1 MCCAQCEE
9 EVEEGPYSAHALLT
23 QQREPGVRPLPPSSL
38 YQSPLVAVSLVKPMS
53 LVMPVS
59 LVIPVTLLILV
70 TLLISVSLVG
80 PVSLVI
86 PVTQCSDTIDIS
98 DTSATSCGI

>member
-1 MCCAQCEE
+1 MCCAQCVGLCCAQCEE

-38 YQSPLVAVSLVKPMS
+38 YQSPLVAVSLV
-53 LVMPVS
+53 
-59 LVIPVTLLILV
+59 IPVTLV
-70 TLLISVSLVG
+70 TC
-80 PVSLVI
+80 VI
-86 PVTQCSDTIDIS
+86 SDTSDTSDIS